1 MNRYVLKFKKTGYM
15 RFISHLDLYR
25 LFKRCIKRAQVPV
38 AWSNGFNPHERVNL
52 VQPLSLGFE
61 SLGEYFE
68 IELLKDMEP
77 GALLDAMN
85 SFMPEGISFTG
96 ITEIP
101 AAVKNMSAISD
112 YALYSVEYAGDA
124 SGFSDSFPSFM
135 AQDSIMITKKDKK
148 TKKPVERDIKS
159 YIRSA
164 MLCRADE
171 QGAEFALVLRCATN
185 QTLNPSNLMDSFFKY
200 CSASAEAGDL
210 RICRR
215 DIFFEKEG
223 VLLPLSDI
231 QNR

>member
-1 MNRYVLKFKKTGYM
+1 M

-25 LFKRCIKRAQVPV
+25 LFKRCIKRAEIPV
-38 AWSNGFNPHERVNL
+38 GWSNGFNPHEKVNL

-68 IELLKDMEP
+68 IELTKDMEP
-77 GALLDAMN
+77 DALLAGMN
-85 SFMPEGISFTG
+85 SFMPEGIRFTG

-101 AAVKNMSAISD
+101 ASVKNMSAISD
-112 YALYSVEYAGDA
+112 YALYAAEYAGDA
-124 SGFSDSFPSFM
+124 SGFAESFPAFL
-135 AQDSIMITKKDKK
+135 AQESITITKKDKK

-164 MLCRADE
+164 MLLRADG
-171 QGAEFALVLRCATN
+171 QGAEFALGLRCATN
-185 QTLNPSNLMDSFFKY
+185 QTLNPSNLLESYFKY
-200 CSASAEAGDL
+200 CSVSAEPGDL

-215 DIFFEKEG
+215 DLYFEKEG

-231 QNR
+231 QQR